1 MAADDLRNYCFKTQ
15 LQSASEGR
23 EAPSVS
29 LAAIVPKLINA
40 SALLKDRVAL
50 QSEWILPFLYGL
62 LGSMLFVMRA
72 VGNIRLPAMQAMSI
86 LMRIALG
93 GMAGIVVGW
102 FSIGDPGAQSQITS
116 AIAWP
121 FVLAFVVGY
130 GIEALFSILDRMNNL
145 IADTSHTKRDGTSS
159 AR

>member
-1 MAADDLRNYCFKTQ
+1 MAADDLRNYCFNTQ
-15 LQSASEGR
+15 LQSGSPGAQS
-23 EAPSVS
+23 AAVS
-29 LAAIVPKLINA
+29 LGAIVPNLISA
-40 SALLKDRVAL
+40 SDHVKHVVAL

-145 IADTSHTKRDGTSS
+145 IADTSYAKRDGVSS